1 MLVTF
6 LVISVCSNNYHG
18 FTILVP
24 VLILPVFL
32 QLLLRNGKISNNTLF
47 WNERLQACRQQMT
60 TGKVFHKHFNHL
72 EYFIFSN
79 WYHTSTELFINNQ
92 VIILQACFADFLSAM
107 IAPYW
112 KAMYQ
117 EHVSRRLMA
126 RTCLFGASW
135 WKFIKALLL
144 YEIVHVSFF
153 FVVVFFDRRNSNS
166 ECPRQCPVT
175 RIGIWLAR
183 ITILTQCHVIS
194 NHYKSSER
202 FQGRSTS

>member
-6 LVISVCSNNYHG
+6 LFISVCSNNNHG

-24 VLILPVFL
+24 VLELPVFL
-32 QLLLRNGKISNNTLF
+32 HLLLRNGKISNNTLF
-47 WNERLQACRQQMT
+47 WNERVQACGQQMT

-107 IAPYW
+107 IASYW

-126 RTCLFGASW
+126 GTCLFGASW

-153 FVVVFFDRRNSNS
+153 FVAFFLTGG
-166 ECPRQCPVT
+166 T
-175 RIGIWLAR
+175 RIVNAQG
-183 ITILTQCHVIS
+183 
-194 NHYKSSER
+194 SEQW
-202 FQGRSTS
+202 QGLVFD